1 MRIDTVDRMVQ
12 EWARRDPQLD
22 VSPLE
27 VVGRLLLGANR
38 LEQAI
43 VAALKPL
50 GLSFG
55 DFDVLN
61 TLRRRNEP
69 RGINPG
75 ELARSSLITTGAMAA
90 RLDRLERNGLIKRK
104 ADPGDGRGVLV
115 QLTRKGERLAEQ
127 AVGVVL
133 AVDEA
138 FLEPLSRS
146 QREIVA
152 AALREVLSHH
162 PAG

>member
-1 MRIDTVDRMVQ
+1 MRIDAVDRMVQ

-55 DFDVLN
+55 DFDV
-61 TLRRRNEP
+61 
-69 RGINPG
+69 IN
-75 ELARSSLITTGAMAA
+75 TGAMAA

-115 QLTRKGERLAEQ
+115 QLARKGERLAEQ

-138 FLEPLSRS
+138 FLEPL
-146 QREIVA
+146 
-152 AALREVLSHH
+152 
-162 PAG
+162 